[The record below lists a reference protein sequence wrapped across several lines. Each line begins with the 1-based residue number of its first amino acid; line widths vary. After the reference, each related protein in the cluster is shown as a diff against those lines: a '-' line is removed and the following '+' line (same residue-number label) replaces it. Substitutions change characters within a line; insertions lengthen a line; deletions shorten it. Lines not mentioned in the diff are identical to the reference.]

1 MKFQTATK
9 VTNSLVIC
17 SVALCVVGLILG
29 ADYAG
34 LRMILTAAALL
45 LLSAALIVTL
55 TFCKCPYC
63 GKRIFVGAARTVYCP
78 NCRRNL
84 VTGKKASKKRV
95 TRANNK

>member
-55 TFCKCPYC
+55 AIMNGFQSDIKQ
-63 GKRIFVGAARTVYCP
+63 KIIDA
-78 NCRRNL
+78 
-84 VTGKKASKKRV
+84 
-95 TRANNK
+95 